1 MIGNTALI
9 IDDKESDGM
18 AITKTLWRK
27 GHPCLFFEYSE
38 EKLLEEHQKLSGIRI
53 IFQDINLLNGTTP
66 STSDYD
72 QAVMVIDKLLDEKN
86 GPWLLAT
93 WSTWESEDNHAHKL
107 FEHLRRELDI
117 SKRPFDFILLEKGE
131 LSEKGAGT
139 HSAVRE
145 LNDADFESL
154 YTKCLEK
161 ISEYPSFK
169 GLTTWEKSIEQTAHK
184 TVHDISIIPMN
195 LTPTSFDRSLGDML
209 HKISVAELGRNFP
222 AAQKAKSVSRVLN
235 GLASN
240 NSFYLATLDEN
251 AIQTQ
256 APADDVNSES
266 KRIWARKMNFLL
278 HFESIHGEISPGSI
292 YLFKKP
298 KHYYTEAALIRELE
312 PFYSDETLKVELL
325 NEFKDQPIFN
335 QIKSTSSPLLID
347 ITPPCDHAQRKA
359 QWRKFL
365 VGIEVTIPKA
375 ELSSKTK
382 EKRWLDL
389 LTSGSKWRGPCFMDE
404 DNAHVKFIYADLRL
418 VMSVPDDNHFL
429 DHLSYKYTIKEQL
442 LRDLIGSVSSHMSR
456 PGIVDLSRS

>member
-27 GHPCLFFEYSE
+27 GHPCLFFQYSE
-38 EKLLEEHQKLSGIRI
+38 EKLSEQHQKLSGIRI
-53 IFQDINLLNGTTP
+53 IFQDINLLNLSSP

-72 QAVMVIDKLLDEKN
+72 QAVMVIDQLLEDDN

-93 WSTWESEDNHAHKL
+93 WSTWENEHGLKL
-107 FEHLRRELDI
+107 FEHLREELKV
-117 SKRPFDFILLEKGE
+117 SKRPFDFVMLEKGE
-131 LSEKGAGT
+131 LSEGGVGT
-139 HSAVRE
+139 HGTVKD
-145 LNDADFESL
+145 LNVSDIENL
-154 YTKCLEK
+154 YSKCLEK
-161 ISEYPSFK
+161 IAAFPSFK
-169 GLTTWEKSIEQTAHK
+169 GLTAWEKSIEKTAHK

-195 LTPTSFDRSLGDML
+195 LSPENFDLSLGDML
-209 HKISVAELGRNFP
+209 HKISIAELGRKFP
-222 AAQKAKSVSRVLN
+222 VEQKAKSVSRVLN

-240 NSFYLATLDEN
+240 NSFYLATLDQN
-251 AIQTQ
+251 AIQIM
-256 APADDVNSES
+256 APANDVDSES
-266 KRIWARKMNFLL
+266 KRIWARKTNFLL
-278 HFESIHGEISPGSI
+278 HFESMHGEISPGSV

-298 KHYYTEAALIRELE
+298 KHYYTEAKLIAELE

-325 NEFKDQPIFN
+325 GEFKDQTIFN
-335 QIKSTSSPLLID
+335 QIKDISLPLLID

-365 VGIEVTIPKA
+365 VGIEVSIPKA

-382 EKRWLDL
+382 EKKWLDL
-389 LTSGSKWRGPCFMDE
+389 LVSGSKWRGPCFMDD

-429 DHLSYKYTIKEQL
+429 EHLSYKYTIKEQL